1 MPERKFA
8 FGEPDV
14 LTPDPGLFGPDS
26 MSWRIHSDP
35 SATVGGIRALLL
47 QGLHP
52 EAMAGVEAHSIYR
65 EDPWGRL
72 FRTAEYI
79 AVITFGTKAEANS
92 AAEKVRAIH
101 HRLKLD
107 KPEWLLWVHAG
118 FTDSMLECAI
128 RSGMS
133 ITSEQADAYVKE
145 QVIAARLIGYE
156 REDIFTTYSDLKT
169 YFAEMRPFLKAS
181 EESRA
186 AAKFL
191 VVPPMPNKTR
201 YLTPAQTLWAGVATT
216 GFAALP
222 SWAREMYAGSLLAPV
237 ISKVPLVDAATSAS
251 MWAWRRAL
259 LVVPEK
265 IRKSPHVAAAEERLG
280 LAV

>member
-1 MPERKFA
+1 MAERKFA

-26 MSWRIHSDP
+26 ISWRIHSDP

-52 EAMAGVEAHSIYR
+52 EAMAGVEAHSVYR

-92 AAEKVRAIH
+92 AAEQVRAIH

-118 FTDSMLECAI
+118 FTDSMLDCAI
-128 RSGMS
+128 RSGMP
-133 ITSEQADAYVKE
+133 ITSEEADLYVKE
-145 QVIAARLIGYE
+145 QVVAARLIGYD
-156 REDIFTTYSDLKT
+156 RDDIFTTHAQLKA
-169 YFAEMRPFLKAS
+169 YFSQMRPFLRAS
-181 EESRA
+181 DESRA
-186 AAKFL
+186 AARFL
-191 VVPPMPNKTR
+191 IVPPMPTKTR

-216 GFAALP
+216 ALASLP
-222 SWAREMYAGSLLAPV
+222 AWAREMYAGSVLAPAV
-237 ISKVPLVDAATSAS
+237 SKVPLADAATSAS

-259 LVVPEK
+259 LVVPERV
-265 IRKSPHVAAAEERLG
+265 RKSPHVAAAEERLG
-280 LAV
+280 LVA